1 MGNQAESL
9 TSRREQAKEGR
20 RQAILNAAEG
30 LIEESGN
37 TDFSMKQL
45 AERAGISTFTT
56 YNLIGQKGEVLY
68 TLLERSLDDIDALA
82 MMQARKI
89 DPREQPLEYVFE
101 AAENIVRV
109 FTARSALYQ
118 PLFRFLLGVPDETHR
133 PIFMKRSSDYWRF
146 AYAPLDEAGLIAAPV
161 TKIDLVRQAQHLF
174 TGVLEYWVHNDL
186 TDKDFSDHV
195 RHGFALHL
203 LALNVPGAEAML
215 GERLST
221 TRASIVRAIGE

>member
-1 MGNQAESL
+1 MANQTASI

-20 RQAILNAAEG
+20 RQAILNAAES

-82 MMQARKI
+82 MMHARKI

-109 FTARSALYQ
+109 
-118 PLFRFLLGVPDETHR
+118 
-133 PIFMKRSSDYWRF
+133 
-146 AYAPLDEAGLIAAPV
+146 
-161 TKIDLVRQAQHLF
+161 
-174 TGVLEYWVHNDL
+174 
-186 TDKDFSDHV
+186 
-195 RHGFALHL
+195 
-203 LALNVPGAEAML
+203 
-215 GERLST
+215 
-221 TRASIVRAIGE
+221 